1 MTYSQRYTNKP
12 TPTVVHIEVLPAGN
26 ASMTFKNF
34 QSAHLGH
41 YEGKKIEFKHTRD
54 AVAYANHNGFET
66 IQRDTHPQYFSNHG
80 RCDYFSPSFRY
91 NEQQMKLQQE
101 KVQ

>member
-12 TPTVVHIEVLPAGN
+12 TPSVVHIEVLPAGN
-26 ASMTFKNF
+26 ATMTFKNY

-41 YEGKKIEFKHTRD
+41 YEGKVIKFKHPRD
-54 AVAYANHNGFET
+54 AVAYASHNGFET

-91 NEQQMKLQQE
+91 NERCSKFQQE
-101 KVQ
+101 EVQ